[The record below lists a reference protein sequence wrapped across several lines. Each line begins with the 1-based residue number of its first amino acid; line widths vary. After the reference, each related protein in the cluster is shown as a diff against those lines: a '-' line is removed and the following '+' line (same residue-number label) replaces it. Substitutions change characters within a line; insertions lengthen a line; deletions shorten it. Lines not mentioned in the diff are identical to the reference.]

1 MRQFRLKLNTTRPIM
16 KLLVRNLSR
25 STTEQEIRTLFSTHG
40 SVTECDLVLDQKTGK
55 SKGFAFVVM
64 PNEAEAKSAIS
75 NLHETRVAKNRI
87 RVKIAQ

>member
-1 MRQFRLKLNTTRPIM
+1 M

-55 SKGFAFVVM
+55 SKGFAFVEM
-64 PNEAEAKSAIS
+64 PNEREAKSAIS
-75 NLHETRVAKNRI
+75 TLHETRVANNRI

>member
-1 MRQFRLKLNTTRPIM
+1 M

-55 SKGFAFVVM
+55 SKGFAFVEM
-64 PNEAEAKSAIS
+64 PNVKEAKSALS
-75 NLHETRVAKNRI
+75 TLHETRVANNRI

>member
-1 MRQFRLKLNTTRPIM
+1 M

-25 STTEQEIRTLFSTHG
+25 STTEQEIRILFSTHG

-55 SKGFAFVVM
+55 SKGFAFVEM
-64 PNEAEAKSAIS
+64 PNDKEAKSALS
-75 NLHETRVAKNRI
+75 TLHETRVANNRI

>member
-1 MRQFRLKLNTTRPIM
+1 M

-25 STTEQEIRTLFSTHG
+25 STTEQEIRLLFTAHG
-40 SVTECDLVLDQKTGK
+40 TVNECTLVLDQTTGK

-64 PNEAEAKSAIS
+64 PNESEANSALTA
-75 NLHETRVAKNRI
+75 LHETRVAKNRI

>member
-1 MRQFRLKLNTTRPIM
+1 M

-55 SKGFAFVVM
+55 SKGFAFVEM
-64 PNEAEAKSAIS
+64 PNEKEAKSALS
-75 NLHETRVAKNRI
+75 TLHETRVANNRI

>member
-1 MRQFRLKLNTTRPIM
+1 MAAITYLWSIM

-25 STTEQEIRTLFSTHG
+25 TTTEQELRILFSAHG
-40 SVTECDLVLDQKTGK
+40 TVTECNLVLDQETAK

-64 PNEAEAKSAIS
+64 PDEKEAKLALS
-75 NLHETRVAKNRI
+75 NLHETKIAKNKI